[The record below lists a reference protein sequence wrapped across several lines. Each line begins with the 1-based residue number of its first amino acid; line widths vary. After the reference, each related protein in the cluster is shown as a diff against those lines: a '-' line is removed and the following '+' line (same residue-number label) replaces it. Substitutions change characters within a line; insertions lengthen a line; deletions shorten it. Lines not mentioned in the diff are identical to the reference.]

1 MAAPL
6 CDRKYQNAPFR
17 EGVSTLPK
25 ITSLEDLR
33 KIKEQAKDLTSARSG
48 GKTKIIVG
56 MGTCGI
62 AAGARD
68 VMTAIL
74 AELDKRGLKDV
85 NVEMT
90 GCIGMCQKE
99 PLVDIIRPGEPR
111 ITYGNVEPK
120 DVARIVAE
128 HLVNG
133 NVVEDKVVGR
143 TD

>member
-1 MAAPL
+1 M
-6 CDRKYQNAPFR
+6 
-17 EGVSTLPK
+17 PK

-48 GKTKIIVG
+48 GKKRIIVG
-56 MGTCGI
+56 TGTCGI

-74 AELDKRGLKDV
+74 SELDKRGLKDV
-85 NVEMT
+85 EIETT

-99 PLVDIIRPGEPR
+99 PLVDVIRPGEPR

-120 DVARIVAE
+120 DAARIVAE

-133 NVVEDKVVGR
+133 NVAEDKVIGR

>member
-1 MAAPL
+1 MVAPL
-6 CDRKYQNAPFR
+6 RERKYQNAPFR

-48 GKTKIIVG
+48 GKTRIIVG

-85 NVEMT
+85 TVETT

>member
-1 MAAPL
+1 MVAPL
-6 CDRKYQNAPFR
+6 CDGKYKNAPFR
-17 EGVSTLPK
+17 EGVSALPK

-33 KIKEQAKDLTSARSG
+33 KVKEQARDLTSARSG
-48 GKTKIIVG
+48 GKTRIIVG

-74 AELDKRGLKDV
+74 AELEKRGLKDV
-85 NVEMT
+85 TVETT

-120 DVARIVAE
+120 DASRIVAE

>member
-48 GKTKIIVG
+48 GKTRIIVG

-85 NVEMT
+85 TVETT

>member
-1 MAAPL
+1 
-6 CDRKYQNAPFR
+6 
-17 EGVSTLPK
+17 LPK

-48 GKTKIIVG
+48 GKTRIIVG

-74 AELDKRGLKDV
+74 AELDKRGLKEV
-85 NVEMT
+85 TVETT

-99 PLVDIIRPGEPR
+99 PLVDVIRPGEPR

>member
-1 MAAPL
+1 
-6 CDRKYQNAPFR
+6 
-17 EGVSTLPK
+17 LPK

-48 GKTKIIVG
+48 GKTRIIVG

-74 AELDKRGLKDV
+74 AELDKRGLKEV
-85 NVEMT
+85 TVETT

-99 PLVDIIRPGEPR
+99 PLVDVIRPGEPR

-120 DVARIVAE
+120 DAARIVAE

>member
-1 MAAPL
+1 
-6 CDRKYQNAPFR
+6 
-17 EGVSTLPK
+17 VSTLPK

-48 GKTKIIVG
+48 GKTRIIVG

-85 NVEMT
+85 TVETT